1 MTKKLNEK
9 DYSYK
14 ARIGHKYLKG
24 KTFTSN
30 VADADVFESET
41 EPRQRINQL
50 KKSKNFLPRGKV
62 TLEKIRESK
71 AKEGEDLTPSDTI
84 NFVKQFCEYYGFI
97 ENKNKDPRTPPDIMT
112 YKVNDNQI
120 EISVLG
126 KFYDDIIVEAFSS
139 TVSLL
144 NHYGIVTE
152 NAQFFGY
159 SKEEL
164 EEDLKQAFTLNGIF

>member
-24 KTFTSN
+24 KSFTSN
-30 VADADVFESET
+30 AENADVFESET

-50 KKSKNFLPRGKV
+50 KKSKKFLPKGKI

-71 AKEGEDLTPSDTI
+71 VKTGEGITTFDTI
-84 NFVKQFCEYYGFI
+84 NFVKRFCEYYGFI
-97 ENKNKDPRTPPDIMT
+97 ENEDPRTPPAIMS
-112 YKVNDNQI
+112 YKVKDNII
-120 EISVLG
+120 EISVQG
-126 KFYDDIIVEAFSS
+126 KYYDDIIVEGFHS
-139 TVSLL
+139 TVSLM
-144 NHYGIVTE
+144 NHYGIVTGDD
-152 NAQFFGY
+152 QFYGS

-164 EEDLKQAFTLNGIF
+164 EEDLKQVFTLNGIF

>member
-1 MTKKLNEK
+1 MIKKLNEK

-24 KTFTSN
+24 KSFTSN
-30 VADADVFESET
+30 AEDADVFESET
-41 EPRQRINQL
+41 EPHQRINQL
-50 KKSKNFLPRGKV
+50 KKSKKFLPRGKV

-71 AKEGEDLTPSDTI
+71 AKDGEVLTPFATI

-97 ENKNKDPRTPPDIMT
+97 ENKNKDPRTPPAAMS
-112 YKVNDNQI
+112 YKVKDNQI
-120 EISVLG
+120 EISVQG

-139 TVSLL
+139 TVYLL
-144 NHYGIVTE
+144 SHYGIATE

>member
-14 ARIGHKYLKG
+14 ARIGSKYLKG

-30 VADADVFESET
+30 AEDADIFESET

-50 KKSKNFLPRGKV
+50 KKSKKFLPKGKV

-71 AKEGEDLTPSDTI
+71 AKEGEDITPSDTI

-97 ENKNKDPRTPPDIMT
+97 ENKNEDPRTPPAVMS
-112 YKVNDNQI
+112 YKVKDNQI
-120 EISVLG
+120 EISVKG
-126 KFYDDIIVEAFSS
+126 KYYDDIIVEAFQS

-164 EEDLKQAFTLNGIF
+164 EEDLNQVFTLNGIF

>member
-9 DYSYK
+9 DFSYR
-14 ARIGHKYLKG
+14 ARIGRKYLKG

-50 KKSKNFLPRGKV
+50 KKNKKFLPRGKV

-71 AKEGEDLTPSDTI
+71 AKEGEDITPFDTI
-84 NFVKQFCEYYGFI
+84 NFVKQFCEGYGFI
-97 ENKNKDPRTPPDIMT
+97 ENKNLNPRTSPPIMS
-112 YKVNDNQI
+112 YKVKDNQI
-120 EISVLG
+120 EISVQG
-126 KFYDDIIVEAFSS
+126 KYYDDIIVEAFPS

-159 SKEEL
+159 SKEDL
-164 EEDLKQAFTLNGIF
+164 AEDLKQAFALNEIF

>member
-30 VADADVFESET
+30 AEDADVFESET

-50 KKSKNFLPRGKV
+50 KKSKKFLPKGKV

-71 AKEGEDLTPSDTI
+71 VGAGEGITTFNTI

-97 ENKNKDPRTPPDIMT
+97 ENKDPNPRTPPSIMS
-112 YKVNDNQI
+112 YKVKDNQI
-120 EISVLG
+120 EISVTG
-126 KFYDDIIVEAFSS
+126 KYYDDIIVEAFPS
-139 TVSLL
+139 TISLM
-144 NHYGIVTE
+144 NHYGIVTGDD
-152 NAQFFGY
+152 QFYGA

-164 EEDLKQAFTLNGIF
+164 EEDLKQVFTLNGIF

>member
-30 VADADVFESET
+30 AEDADVFESET

-50 KKSKNFLPRGKV
+50 KKNKKFLPKGKV

-71 AKEGEDLTPSDTI
+71 AKEGEDITPFDTI

-97 ENKNKDPRTPPDIMT
+97 ENKNEDPRTPPAAMS
-112 YKVNDNQI
+112 YKVKGNQI

-126 KFYDDIIVEAFSS
+126 KYYDDIIVEAFQS

-164 EEDLKQAFTLNGIF
+164 EEDLKQVFTLNGIF